1 MGGLSNSNTL
11 WSSNS
16 SGSPIDQADPTR
28 LLSLLYQVYLPV
40 FALESNAMSVRLPS
54 RQDTPDTSKNLWR
67 HPDFLKLWAGQ
78 SVSLFGSLLTR
89 FALPLLAA
97 LLLGAGAGQ
106 MALLAAAE
114 VVPGLLLGFVA
125 GVWVDRL
132 RRRPLL
138 IAADIGRALAL
149 AYIPL
154 AAVLGALRIEQ
165 LYVVAVLVSVCSV
178 VFDVAYPSFLPSL
191 LRREDLVEGNS
202 KLVASESLAEV
213 SGWSI
218 AGVLVQ
224 VAGAPLAILM
234 DAATFVVSAVSL
246 LAIRTKELPPT
257 VENSDERQSMAREVA
272 QGLRFVAVD
281 SVRRTLAAAGAVDT
295 LFGNALGALITLYL
309 VRDLHLAPVVIGVI
323 YAVGGVSSFAG
334 TLFVPRLA
342 RSWPVGRILLATMLI
357 YTLGAFTVPL
367 ASGPAMLAVGL
378 LILGQSLDA
387 AHTIYSVS
395 RLSHFQRTTPDR
407 MQGRLHATL
416 RVVEGCATVVGLALG
431 GILGQTLG
439 VRATLFVVCTGKLLG
454 PVLLAL
460 SPVRRL
466 RGSTVKAD
474 GDVMSMDREAL
485 TEQVGGSLVRR
496 GGRRGVGHDK
506 TSTRPGGCRA
516 TVRSADASC
525 CMRFG
530 NGRRK

>member
-1 MGGLSNSNTL
+1 
-11 WSSNS
+11 
-16 SGSPIDQADPTR
+16 
-28 LLSLLYQVYLPV
+28 
-40 FALESNAMSVRLPS
+40 MSVRLPS
-54 RQDTPDTSKNLWR
+54 RLDAPNAPPSLWR

-78 SVSLFGSLLTR
+78 SVSLFGSLLTQ

-97 LLLGAGAGQ
+97 LMLGAGAGQ

-138 IAADIGRALAL
+138 IAADVGRALAL
-149 AYIPL
+149 ASIPL

-165 LYVVAVLVSVCSV
+165 LYLVAVLISVCSV
-178 VFDVAYPSFLPSL
+178 FFDVAYPSFLPTL
-191 LRREDLVEGNS
+191 LRREELVEGNS
-202 KLVASESLAEV
+202 KLAASESLAEV

-224 VAGAPLAILM
+224 VAGAPLAILV

-246 LAIRTKELPPT
+246 VAIRTKETPRA
-257 VENSDERQSMAREVA
+257 VETEAREKMAREVA
-272 QGLRFVAVD
+272 HGLRFVVAD
-281 SVRRTLAAAGAVDT
+281 PVRRALAAAGAADT

-309 VRDLHLAPVVIGVI
+309 VRDLHLEPVVMGVI
-323 YAVGGVSSFAG
+323 FAVGGVSAFAG
-334 TLFVPRLA
+334 TFFVPWLA
-342 RSWPVGRILLATMLI
+342 RRWSVGRMLLAGMLV
-357 YTLGAFTVPL
+357 YDLGALTVPL
-367 ASGPAMLAVGL
+367 ASGPAALAVAV
-378 LILGQSLDA
+378 LIVGQSLDA
-387 AHTIYSVS
+387 AYTIYSVT

-439 VRATLFVVCTGKLLG
+439 VRATLFIVCAGKLLG
-454 PVLLAL
+454 PVLLAC

-466 RGSTVKAD
+466 REDKLMAD
-474 GDVMSMDREAL
+474 G
-485 TEQVGGSLVRR
+485 
-496 GGRRGVGHDK
+496 
-506 TSTRPGGCRA
+506 
-516 TVRSADASC
+516 
-525 CMRFG
+525 
-530 NGRRK
+530 

>member
-1 MGGLSNSNTL
+1 
-11 WSSNS
+11 
-16 SGSPIDQADPTR
+16 
-28 LLSLLYQVYLPV
+28 
-40 FALESNAMSVRLPS
+40 MSVRLPS
-54 RQDTPDTSKNLWR
+54 RLDPPNASTSLWR

-78 SVSLFGSLLTR
+78 SVSLFGSLLTQ

-97 LLLGAGAGQ
+97 LMLGAGAVQ

-138 IAADIGRALAL
+138 IVADMGRALAL
-149 AYIPL
+149 ASIPL

-178 VFDVAYPSFLPSL
+178 FFDVAYPSFLPSL
-191 LRREDLVEGNS
+191 LRREELVEGNS
-202 KLVASESLAEV
+202 KLAASESLAEV

-224 VAGAPLAILM
+224 VAGAPLAILV

-246 LAIRTKELPPT
+246 ATISTKEVTPT
-257 VENSDERQSMAREVA
+257 VSAEAREKMAREVA
-272 QGLRFVAVD
+272 QGLRFVAAD
-281 SVRRTLAAAGAVDT
+281 PLRRALAAAGAVDT

-309 VRDLHLAPVVIGVI
+309 VRDLHLAPVVMGVI
-323 YAVGGVSSFAG
+323 FAVGGISAFAG
-334 TLFVPRLA
+334 TFFVPWLA
-342 RSWPVGRILLATMLI
+342 RHWPVGRILLAGMLI
-357 YTLGAFTVPL
+357 YDLGALTVPL
-367 ASGPAMLAVGL
+367 ASGPAALAVAV
-378 LILGQSLDA
+378 LIVGQSFDA
-387 AHTIYSVS
+387 AYTIYSVT

-416 RVVEGCATVVGLALG
+416 RVVDGGATVVGLALG

-439 VRATLFVVCTGKLLG
+439 VRATLFIVCAGKLLG
-454 PVLLAL
+454 PVLLAC

-466 RGSTVKAD
+466 RDSDVK
-474 GDVMSMDREAL
+474 VENM
-485 TEQVGGSLVRR
+485 
-496 GGRRGVGHDK
+496 
-506 TSTRPGGCRA
+506 
-516 TVRSADASC
+516 
-525 CMRFG
+525 
-530 NGRRK
+530 

>member
-1 MGGLSNSNTL
+1 
-11 WSSNS
+11 
-16 SGSPIDQADPTR
+16 
-28 LLSLLYQVYLPV
+28 
-40 FALESNAMSVRLPS
+40 MSVRLPS
-54 RQDTPDTSKNLWR
+54 PVDTPDAPTSLWR
-67 HPDFLKLWAGQ
+67 HADFLKLWTGQ
-78 SVSLFGSLLTR
+78 SVSLFGSLLTQ

-97 LLLGAGAGQ
+97 LMLGAGAGQ

-114 VVPGLLLGFVA
+114 VAPGLLLGFVA

-149 AYIPL
+149 ASIPL

-165 LYVVAVLVSVCSV
+165 LYVVAVLVSICSV
-178 VFDVAYPSFLPSL
+178 FFDVAYPSFLPTL

-224 VAGAPLAILM
+224 VAGAPLAILV

-246 LAIRTKELPPT
+246 LAIRTKEAPPT
-257 VENSDERQSMAREVA
+257 VVAEARESMAREVA
-272 QGLRFVAVD
+272 RGLRFVSAD
-281 SVRRTLAAAGAVDT
+281 PVRRALAAAGAIDT

-309 VRDLHLAPVVIGVI
+309 VRDLHLAPVVMGVI
-323 YAVGGVSSFAG
+323 FAVGGISAFAG
-334 TLFVPRLA
+334 TFLVPWLA
-342 RSWPVGRILLATMLI
+342 RRWPVGRILLGTMLL
-357 YTLGAFTVPL
+357 YTVGAFTVPL
-367 ASGPAMLAVGL
+367 ASGPAALAVGL
-378 LILGQSLDA
+378 LIFGQCFDA
-387 AHTIYSVS
+387 AHTVHSIV
-395 RLSHFQRTTPDR
+395 RLSHFQQTTPDR

-439 VRATLFVVCTGKLLG
+439 VRATLFIVCAGKLLG
-454 PVLLAL
+454 PVLLAC

-466 RGSTVKAD
+466 RDSDVK
-474 GDVMSMDREAL
+474 VENM
-485 TEQVGGSLVRR
+485 
-496 GGRRGVGHDK
+496 
-506 TSTRPGGCRA
+506 
-516 TVRSADASC
+516 
-525 CMRFG
+525 
-530 NGRRK
+530 

>member
-1 MGGLSNSNTL
+1 MF
-11 WSSNS
+11 
-16 SGSPIDQADPTR
+16 TR
-28 LLSLLYQVYLPV
+28 LFSRL
-40 FALESNAMSVRLPS
+40 ALGQESV
-54 RQDTPDTSKNLWR
+54 NLWR
-67 HPDFLKLWAGQ
+67 HPDFLKLWGGQ
-78 SVSLFGSLLTR
+78 TVSLFGSLLTQ

-97 LLLGAGAGQ
+97 LLLGAGAAE

-149 AYIPL
+149 ASIPL

-178 VFDVAYPSFLPSL
+178 FFDVAYPSFLPSL
-191 LRREDLVEGNS
+191 LRREQLVEGNS
-202 KLVASESLAEV
+202 KLAASESLAEV

-224 VAGAPLAILM
+224 VAGAPLAILV

-246 LAIRTKELPPT
+246 LAIRTKETPPT
-257 VENSDERQSMAREVA
+257 IAAEARAKMAREVA
-272 QGLRFVAVD
+272 RGLRFVAAD
-281 SVRRTLAAAGAVDT
+281 PVRRALAAAGAIDT

-309 VRDLHLAPVVIGVI
+309 VRDLHLAPVVMGVI
-323 YAVGGVSSFAG
+323 FAVGGVSAFAG
-334 TLFVPRLA
+334 TLFVPWLA
-342 RSWPVGRILLATMLI
+342 RRWPIGRTLLVGMLV
-357 YTLGAFTVPL
+357 YDLGALTVPL
-367 ASGPAMLAVGL
+367 ASGPAALAVAV
-378 LILGQSLDA
+378 LIVGQSLDA
-387 AHTIYSVS
+387 AYTIYSVT

-439 VRATLFVVCTGKLLG
+439 VRVTLFIVCAGKLLG
-454 PVLLAL
+454 PVLLAC

-466 RGSTVKAD
+466 HDSDVKAD
-474 GDVMSMDREAL
+474 GALMSKDHEAIS
-485 TEQVGGSLVRR
+485 EPVGG
-496 GGRRGVGHDK
+496 
-506 TSTRPGGCRA
+506 
-516 TVRSADASC
+516 
-525 CMRFG
+525 
-530 NGRRK
+530 